1 MELLFVAITESSCRA
16 FRDFCRSLA
25 AIDIDTARL
34 TFFPGAE
41 RKLPANKVVSKVQP
55 YPGGGNPATAPCSP

>member
-1 MELLFVAITESSCRA
+1 MAITESSCRA
-16 FRDFCRSLA
+16 FRDFCGSLA

-41 RKLPANKVVSKVQP
+41 KKLPANEAQIWP
-55 YPGGGNPATAPCSP
+55 PIAPDTSLGERLG